1 MPLFPRSFR
10 PFVALLLLMAAVG
23 PWASG
28 CRRVVR
34 ADLGA
39 DRTVEAGVPV
49 ELGSGEAGAQALT
62 WEPGDGTPA
71 SQGSR
76 LSHAF
81 ARAGTYTVRALHEGQ
96 EVGTVRLTVVP
107 RPLLRAV
114 PSDARSLLWVPRL
127 QGNVE
132 PLVDFYERLVGPDDA
147 EQALREAPLVSLVL
161 SSLTNGSGS
170 VVDPEE
176 GFGLF
181 MVPAFDGVVA
191 LLGVTE
197 PDAALAAVAK
207 ELEGVG
213 HDVTPTGDG
222 AMRVMP
228 LDSSAAMLLF
238 VDRGYLYLAIPDSA
252 DDDAEPEPGETL
264 EVLAQA
270 EEAPPVVGDVE
281 VARRA
286 VKGLSGPGLSEATLL
301 TELRPKVAEGNVY
314 LYSGALPRE
323 EEGEEAGP
331 VRGFFASVTV
341 QPERLSLD
349 GFLSSTR
356 PLLQGADAPA
366 SALLRDSALGPV
378 AAAQLSVPPEE
389 LAKLVFGAPGS
400 PHRERTVERWRSRGL
415 DAEALL
421 KALRGDV
428 AMLVYF
434 DAPAF
439 LRNFVQKQRPEPKGT
454 LLIDAGLTSAEPVLR
469 LLDARLEGTSLRF
482 SAEKVPGGKVYRTMM
497 RGYPLELKVGPERAT
512 LVAGE
517 SLDGRPRGDVGRA
530 LREQLGG
537 EAFGAGHT
545 AVMAD
550 LGQLRADLDAQ
561 QSVPGVSPERL
572 ASAQALVKAVLE
584 GVTPLDSAFLDFSLA
599 EGGARLK
606 GELRLR
612 EDARTGRGWQ

>member
-1 MPLFPRSFR
+1 MPLFPRSSR
-10 PFVALLLLMAAVG
+10 SFVAHFLLMVAVG

-62 WEPGDGTPA
+62 WEPGDGTP
-71 SQGSR
+71 SRTGSR

-81 ARAGTYTVRALHEGQ
+81 ARAGTFTVRALHEGQ
-96 EVGTVRLTVVP
+96 EVGSVRLTVVP
-107 RPLLRAV
+107 RPLPRAV

-132 PLVDFYERLVGPDDA
+132 PLVDFYERLVGPDEA
-147 EQALREAPLVSLVL
+147 EQVLREAPLVSLVL
-161 SSLTNGSGS
+161 NSLTSGAS

-181 MVPAFDGVVA
+181 LLPGFDGVVA

-207 ELEGVG
+207 ELEAVG
-213 HDVTPTGDG
+213 HEVTATEDG
-222 AMRVMP
+222 AMRVTP
-228 LDSSAAMLLF
+228 LDSGEPMLLF
-238 VDRGYLYLAIPDSA
+238 VDRGYLYLAIPDAA
-252 DDDAEPEPGETL
+252 DEDVVPGEGEPV
-264 EVLAQA
+264 EVLAQ
-270 EEAPPVVGDVE
+270 EEAPAVVGDVE

-286 VKGLSGPGLSEATLL
+286 VLGLSGEGLSESALL

-314 LYSGALPRE
+314 LYSGALQRAE
-323 EEGEEAGP
+323 DAEEAGP
-331 VRGFFASVTV
+331 VRGFFASLTV
-341 QPERLSLD
+341 QPERLVLD

-366 SALLRDSALGPV
+366 SALLADSALGPV

-389 LAKLVFGAPGS
+389 LAKLAFGAPGS
-400 PHRERTVERWRSRGL
+400 PHRERTVERWRARGL

-434 DAPAF
+434 DAPGF
-439 LRNFVQKQRPEPKGT
+439 LRGFVQKQRPEPKGT
-454 LLIDAGLTSAEPVLR
+454 VLIDAGLTSAEPVLR
-469 LLDARLEGTSLRF
+469 LLDARLRGTSLRF
-482 SAEKVPGGKVYRTMM
+482 SAEKVPGGKLYRTLMW
-497 RGYPLELKVGPERAT
+497 GYPVQLKVGPERAT

-530 LREQLGG
+530 LRERFGG
-537 EAFGAGHT
+537 ETFGAGHMS
-545 AVMAD
+545 VMAD
-550 LGQLRADLDAQ
+550 LGQLRADLEAQ
-561 QSVPGVSPERL
+561 ESVPGVSAERL
-572 ASAQALVKAVLE
+572 ASAQALVKAVME

-606 GELRLR
+606 GSLRLR